1 MPVTQFPGPALPAP
15 SAPEIL
21 PRAASLHAEALDPEY
36 RLKHVLQAERRA
48 KDEWDDA
55 QYRADDIDPED
66 DPDGLEQARK
76 EIRNAYRRWF
86 EISEQ
91 AQSLAEEVRRRT
103 VELPTDDR
111 YQQACAS
118 VMAPLIEQFDGG
130 PHYRLLCER
139 VAALTVRLQSLEHS
153 GRDFAPSEHKA
164 LNDQLLSYINQLQK
178 YTEAMKSE
186 TISKE
191 SQAVA
196 EAILGIVEHH
206 IAASQP
212 DLWLLV
218 MRDVR
223 GALEGRAAA

>member
-1 MPVTQFPGPALPAP
+1 MPISQFPQLPAAQP
-15 SAPEIL
+15 VQKRPEVLASA
-21 PRAASLHAEALDPEY
+21 ALDPEY
-36 RLKHVLQAERRA
+36 RLKHVLEAERRA
-48 KDEWDDA
+48 KDEWDDCT
-55 QYRADDIDPED
+55 YRADDIDPED

-76 EIRNAYRRWF
+76 DTRNAYRRWF

-103 VELPTDDR
+103 LELPENDAYAAAFKEAYD
-111 YQQACAS
+111 
-118 VMAPLIEQFDGG
+118 PLVAQFDGG

-139 VAALTVRLQSLEHS
+139 VAGLTVRLRQLESS
-153 GRDFAPSEHKA
+153 GRDYAPSEHHQ
-164 LNDQLLSYINQLQK
+164 LNAQLLSYINQLQK

-186 TISKE
+186 TISRE

-206 IAASQP
+206 IASSQP
-212 DLWLLV
+212 DLWLMV

-223 GALEGRAAA
+223 SALESSSIRAA